1 MSIPRVAHSAYTHFF
16 GQSLEKGYNLT
27 ALPSPPSDPPQET
40 DKVTQREKTT
50 VMPVV
55 HVTRNLLGELY
66 GGEAAVSSAHS
77 QKIGQ
82 LADFL
87 DKIHVIDPL
96 KRPSLNWCLTHP
108 FIAERMAPT

>member
-1 MSIPRVAHSAYTHFF
+1 MHLSIFHGRFRRRSIV
-16 GQSLEKGYNLT
+16 SLPSDDNLT
-27 ALPSPPSDPPQET
+27 AFPPKKQET

-82 LADFL
+82 LGDFL

>member
-1 MSIPRVAHSAYTHFF
+1 MCD
-16 GQSLEKGYNLT
+16 KGGGGPK
-27 ALPSPPSDPPQET
+27 AP
-40 DKVTQREKTT
+40 KICVTSF
-50 VMPVV
+50 VDGS
-55 HVTRNLLGELY
+55 LGELY

-87 DKIHVIDPL
+87 DKIHVIDPQ

-108 FIAERMAPT
+108 FIAERMVANPPTAAT

>member
-1 MSIPRVAHSAYTHFF
+1 M
-16 GQSLEKGYNLT
+16 GQTALSLTENTIVMLLKKDFCQQRSLEPIFLVKSWTKGDNLT
-27 ALPSPPSDPPQET
+27 AVSSSQET
-40 DKVTQREKTT
+40 DRVTQREKQT

-82 LADFL
+82 GR
-87 DKIHVIDPL
+87 INQSI
-96 KRPSLNWCLTHP
+96 
-108 FIAERMAPT
+108 

>member
-1 MSIPRVAHSAYTHFF
+1 MIKELKGKIPNKLVRRGHFRQQHF
-16 GQSLEKGYNLT
+16 DDACSFLC
-27 ALPSPPSDPPQET
+27 QET
-40 DKVTQREKTT
+40 DRVTQREKTT

-87 DKIHVIDPL
+87 DKIHVIDPQ

-108 FIAERMAPT
+108 FIAERMAPPTAT